1 MYKLYAVRIFS
12 FNWEASLEFYRDV
25 VQFPVVFA
33 DADMGWAQFELGSAH
48 LGLERCNPDDEESS
62 ELVGRFVGASIEV
75 KDVQERYQDLVARG
89 IEFLAPPAQ
98 QPWGGTLAHF
108 RDPDGNVLTLLGLTE

>member
-75 KDVQERYQDLVARG
+75 EDIQETYQVLAARG